1 MIHPALPFAAV
12 LLLAIVTLLIWLLVA
27 AAFLL
32 WGARLAGIQKR
43 SFGRAIGT
51 LFVGGIATLL
61 LTTVLSAAPLVGTGA
76 GILLGFCVSSVV
88 MMGLFDTTFG
98 KAFVANVLAWA
109 LPFAVAIVLAL
120 IGFALMGIVFALA

>member
-1 MIHPALPFAAV
+1 MNPALPFAAV
-12 LLLAIVTLLIWLLVA
+12 VLLVAILLFLWLLVS

-51 LFVGGIATLL
+51 LLVGGLASILL
-61 LTTVLSAAPLVGTGA
+61 AAVLSAAPIIGTGA

-88 MMGLFDTTFG
+88 MMAIFDTTFG
-98 KAFVANVLAWA
+98 KALVANILAWV
-109 LPFAVAIVLAL
+109 LPFVVAVGLAL